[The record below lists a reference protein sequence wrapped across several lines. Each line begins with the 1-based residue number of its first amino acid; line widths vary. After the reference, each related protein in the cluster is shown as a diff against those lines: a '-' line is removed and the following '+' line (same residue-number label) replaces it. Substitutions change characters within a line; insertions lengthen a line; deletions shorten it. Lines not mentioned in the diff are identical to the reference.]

1 MNSNTTK
8 ILWVSDIHI
17 KVDEFKYYNI
27 ESYFD
32 KMVNYVEDEY
42 PTLDYIIISG
52 DIAFSGESEEYNL
65 FREHFIE
72 KIKMKYKN
80 IIILSIPGNHD
91 IMWNQLS
98 PTDENFFT
106 NNYNTR
112 NKFISEQNEI
122 SFENY
127 VNFFKNNILP
137 TFNSKENIEHSFK
150 NEKECMTHGYVIDIN
165 NKICFILINSA
176 WLSFGQGLVNAFI
189 SNKEI
194 FKYDKSIKDNLKT
207 ILSNVTNFPEFGS
220 QMIGSKFIENLKLLS
235 NVFDNYNDHTVI
247 TVMHHPQNW
256 LHYEELY
263 GKTENIH
270 NKKPLN
276 QLKEHSHIF
285 LTGHEHVPHFAN
297 KITDNDPIHIKGGC
311 FIDDYS
317 TPFDE
322 QENNRFS
329 ILEVIRNEGASF
341 VKNIDFNIKIE
352 TENSGDKKTIIECL
366 KQSESLIYLK
376 KKIYYP
382 KDNDSRKKENFFKA
396 IRKIK
401 DLLCVKKYEDIIL
414 YDIDDKNG
422 CISVVDYSEF
432 VKKNNKEIFH
442 NFISENL
449 LYKKIDITVYLTD
462 DEFRYKEKISKENN
476 IEEKIQII
484 NETFD
489 KYKIKKEDLFNKY
502 KHSILKEFFDNDI
515 TDFNKISIKFHLEKR
530 VKIF

>member
-1 MNSNTTK
+1 MKNNTTK

-17 KVDEFKYYNI
+17 KENEFNDYEINT
-27 ESYFD
+27 YF
-32 KMVNYVEDEY
+32 VEMIKFIHKEY
-42 PTLDYIIISG
+42 PILEYIIISG
-52 DIAFSGESEEYNL
+52 DIAFSGKTEEYNL
-65 FREHFIE
+65 FNEHFI
-72 KIKMKYKN
+72 KNIKTIYPN

-91 IMWNQLS
+91 IIWDQLS

-112 NKFISEQNEI
+112 NKFISDQNEI

-127 VNFFKNNILP
+127 VNFFEKNILP
-137 TFNSKENIEHSFK
+137 TFNSKKNIVHSFRK
-150 NEKECMTHGYVIDIN
+150 ERECMTHGYIIDKD

-207 ILSNVTNFPEFGS
+207 ILSNITNFPEFGS
-220 QMIGSKFIENLKLLS
+220 QMIGSKFIENLKLLN

-263 GKTENIH
+263 GKTESIH

-341 VKNIDFNIKIE
+341 VKNIDFEIKME
-352 TENSGDKKTIIECL
+352 TESSGDKKTIIKYLE
-366 KQSESLIYLK
+366 QSEKLIYLK
-376 KKIYYP
+376 KKIFFP
-382 KDNDSRKKENFFKA
+382 NNKSTHKKEHFFKT
-396 IRKIK
+396 IHDIN
-401 DLLCVKKYEDIIL
+401 DLSYYKGVISHWTDRNNNCVFSI
-414 YDIDDKNG
+414 
-422 CISVVDYSEF
+422 VDYSEF
-432 VKKNNKEIFH
+432 VKKDNKEIFH
-442 NFISENL
+442 TFILENL
-449 LYKKIDITVYLTD
+449 NYNKIDITVYLKD
-462 DEFRYKEKISKENN
+462 DEFGYKEKISKENN